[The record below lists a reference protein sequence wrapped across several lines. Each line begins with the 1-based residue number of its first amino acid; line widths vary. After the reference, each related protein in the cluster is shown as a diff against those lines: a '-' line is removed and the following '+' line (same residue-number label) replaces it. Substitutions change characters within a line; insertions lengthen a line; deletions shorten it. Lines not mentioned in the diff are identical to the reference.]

1 MKNILV
7 LLVGIAVLMTS
18 SLAFSDDQSSGCGLG
33 WQVTQ
38 RMSLL
43 SSAIRSTTDAFLPNT
58 FSMTSGTSGCAHH
71 DIVKNDEKAV
81 LFAANNYDSLI
92 VEMAQGSGEFLEG
105 FAQALGCNEATF
117 SKFSAFTQ
125 SRYQKIYENSAN
137 DGINFYKAVRT
148 EMEASP
154 ELAGQ
159 CVPTV

>member
-1 MKNILV
+1 MKKILV
-7 LLVGIAVLMTS
+7 LLIGGAVLMAS
-18 SLAFSDDQSSGCGLG
+18 PFAFSDDQSSGCGLG

-43 SSAIRSTTDAFLPNT
+43 SSAVRSTTDTFLPNT
-58 FSMTSGTSGCAHH
+58 FSMTSGTSGCARH

-81 LFAANNYDSLI
+81 YFAANNYDSLI

-105 FAQALGCNEATF
+105 FAQALGCDEASF
-117 SKFSAFTQ
+117 STFSAFTQ
-125 SRYQKIYENSAN
+125 SRYKKILENSAN

-148 EMEASP
+148 EMQTSP
-154 ELAGQ
+154 VLAAQ